1 MSKKSF
7 MPEIKIVGSEK
18 DFIEILA
25 RLVIQELEK
34 SGAIEK
40 LQPNGFKS

>member
-1 MSKKSF
+1 MSRKSF
-7 MPEIKIVGSEK
+7 TPEIKISGSEK

-34 SGAIEK
+34 SGAIET
-40 LQPNGFKS
+40 LQPKGFKS